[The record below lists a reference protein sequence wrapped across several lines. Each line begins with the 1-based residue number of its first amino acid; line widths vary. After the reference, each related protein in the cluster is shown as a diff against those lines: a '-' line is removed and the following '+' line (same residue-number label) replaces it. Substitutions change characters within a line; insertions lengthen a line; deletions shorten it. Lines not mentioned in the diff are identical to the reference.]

1 VHCISLVRFSDLVN
15 GTPSRFFS
23 SSGGLSQGD
32 PLSLLFVV
40 VMEALSKMFIAT
52 VGKCLL

>member
-1 VHCISLVRFSDLVN
+1 VHCISLVCFSDLVN